1 MSEYITP
8 TNGLLVGAGALIVV
22 LAYLLIQ
29 QRKDARYGKRIRKG
43 VIKAVVEM
51 GCKQKGDKIVCPKPL
66 AGLGD
71 SFKVDDAIS
80 RSLDQFCDLIRQ
92 KEAPSPPPQQHDQ
105 AALHQLAQQGF
116 HDMARAPMPTAMAM
130 PAMPI
135 PGGGGGQPMMPYMP
149 PQPQQ
154 PMMPPQSMMQPGFA
168 GAFESVTGQ
177 GAMMGGS
184 DAPKP
189 LPFQPIST
197 REDRNMPMV
206 GGGMVSPQYNPGVF

>member
-8 TNGLLVGAGALIVV
+8 TNALLAGAGALIIV
-22 LAYLLIQ
+22 LAYMLVQ
-29 QRKDARYGKRIRKG
+29 QRKDARNGKRMRKS

-51 GCKQKGDKIVCPKPL
+51 GCKHKGDKIVCPKPL

-71 SFKVDDAIS
+71 SFKVDDAIT
-80 RSLDQFCDLIRQ
+80 RSLDQFCALIRE
-92 KEAPSPPPQQHDQ
+92 KDEPAPPAHSQPSI
-105 AALHQLAQQGF
+105 HQMAQQGF
-116 HDMARAPMPTAMAM
+116 HDMPRAPMPTAMAM

-135 PGGGGGQPMMPYMP
+135 PGVGGMPMMPQGMPYMP

-154 PMMPPQSMMQPGFA
+154 PMMQPGFA
-168 GAFESVTGQ
+168 GAFAPVTGE
-177 GAMMGGS
+177 GMGGGMMGSG

-197 REDRNMPMV
+197 REDRNMPMAPAV
-206 GGGMVSPQYNPGVF
+206 GGMAPSQYNPSVF